1 MSWSWPWSR
10 KATPEAA
17 EPRNLDGLI
26 RWRLRYTGRVQGV
39 GFRFTVRGLA
49 RECKV
54 TGWVKNLDDGGVL
67 IEAQGTPDQVSA
79 LTDAIKRESARE
91 RTWVRAT
98 LATREELV
106 PQQEDDFR
114 IAY

>member
-1 MSWSWPWSR
+1 MALGPQGNTRGGRATQSGWSNPVVI
-10 KATPEAA
+10 AQ
-17 EPRNLDGLI
+17 
-26 RWRLRYTGRVQGV
+26 GRVQGV

-54 TGWVKNLDDGGVL
+54 TGWVKNLDDGDVL

-98 LATREELV
+98 LATREELA
-106 PQQEDDFR
+106 PQQEQDFR
-114 IAY
+114 IVH

>member
-10 KATPEAA
+10 KGTPEAA
-17 EPRNLDGLI
+17 ELRNLDGLI

-91 RTWVRAT
+91 RIWVRAT
-98 LATREELV
+98 LATREELA
-106 PQQEDDFR
+106 PQQEQDFR
-114 IAY
+114 IVH